1 MFDFVRSHTRLFQFI
16 LVLLIFP
23 SFVFFGIQGYDRMSE
38 GGNATVAKVAGR
50 DITQAE
56 WDAAHRDQI
65 ERVRRQAPGIDV
77 KLLDTPQMRQQS
89 LDLLIRD
96 RVMLA
101 AADSLNLVTT
111 DDRLQRLFISDPQFA
126 ALRNPDGSVNKQF
139 LAAQGMSSEMF
150 AQRLRQDIT
159 MRQVLQ
165 GVNGTVIA
173 PAAPASAALDAFF
186 QQREV
191 QVQRFDAK
199 QYAAKV
205 SPTDAEL
212 EKYYKDP
219 ANAAQFQ
226 APEQASIEYVVLDVP
241 SLMASVTV
249 PEKELQDYY
258 TANKARYG
266 TPEER
271 RASHILVKA
280 EKSAPAEARAKAKAK
295 AESLL
300 AEVKKNPASFPEL
313 AKKNSDDPGSAERG
327 GDLDFFGR
335 GAMVK
340 AFEDAAFALKPGETS
355 GVVESDYG
363 YHIIHVTGARG
374 GETKSFEQVR
384 AEIEADFRRQAAQ
397 KKFSELAVEFSNMV
411 YEQADSLKPVVDKL
425 KLPLRTAQ
433 GVKRVPAPTA
443 APPLNNPKF
452 LEALFSGDSLRN
464 KRNTDAVE
472 TAPSQLVSGRI
483 VQYAPAHTLP
493 FDQVKDKVRE
503 RVVAQQASALARK
516 DGEARL
522 AELKK
527 APQTALPSEAKP
539 VSRAT
544 GQDLPRPLLDAVLR
558 ADTGALPAVLG
569 VDLGDEGYAIARV
582 TKVLGRDPIAA
593 DAAQGQAQ
601 YGQAW
606 GDAETQAYYAALKS
620 RLKVKIEDK
629 AVAATAAA
637 SAAAGK

>member
-38 GGNATVAKVAGR
+38 GGNATIATVAGR
-50 DITQAE
+50 DIKQAE
-56 WDAAHRDQI
+56 WDAAHRDQV
-65 ERVRRQAPGIDV
+65 ERVRRQAPGVDV

-111 DDRLQRLFISDPQFA
+111 DDRLQRLFVSDPQFA
-126 ALRNPDGSVNKQF
+126 PLRNPDGSVNKQF

-150 AQRLRQDIT
+150 AQRLRQDVT
-159 MRQVLQ
+159 LRQVLQ
-165 GVNGTVIA
+165 GVNGTVLA
-173 PAAPASAALDAFF
+173 PAAAASAALDAFF

-191 QVQRFDAK
+191 QVQRFDPK
-199 QYAAKV
+199 DYAAKV

-226 APEQASIEYVVLDVP
+226 APEQASIEYVVFDVE
-241 SLMASVTV
+241 SLKGKVTV
-249 PEKELQDYY
+249 PEDELKNYY
-258 TANKARYG
+258 EQNAARFS

-280 EKSAPAEARAKAKAK
+280 EKSAPADVRAKAKAK

-300 AEVKKNPASFPEL
+300 AEVKKNPAAFAEL

-340 AFEDAAFALKPGETS
+340 AFEDAAFSLKPGATS
-355 GVVESDYG
+355 DIVESDFG

-374 GETKSFEQVR
+374 GEKKTYEQVR
-384 AEIEADFRRQAAQ
+384 PEIEALLRQQKAQ
-397 KKFSELAVEFSNMV
+397 QEFSKEAVDFTNMV
-411 YEQADSLKPVVDKL
+411 YEQADSLKPVVDKF

-433 GVKRVPAPTA
+433 GVKRVPGPDT

-452 LEALFSGDSLRN
+452 LEALFATDTIRN

-483 VQYAPAHTLP
+483 VQYAAAHTLP
-493 FDQVKDKVRE
+493 FEQVKDKVRQ
-503 RVVAQQASALARK
+503 RVVAQQAAALARK

-527 APQTALPSEAKP
+527 APQTALPGEARP
-539 VSRAT
+539 VSRAS
-544 GQDLPRPLLDAVLR
+544 GQDMPRPLLDAVLR
-558 ADTGALPAVLG
+558 GDTATLPAVVG
-569 VDLGDEGYAIARV
+569 VDLGEGGYAVARV

-593 DAAQGQAQ
+593 NPEQGRAQ

-620 RLKVKIEDK
+620 RLKVKIEGK
-629 AVAATAAA
+629 AVAAAAAA
-637 SAAAGK
+637 SAAER

>member
-1 MFDFVRSHTRLFQFI
+1 MFEFVRSHTRLLQFI

-23 SFVFFGIQGYDRMSE
+23 SFVFFGIQGYDRMGE
-38 GGNATVAKVAGR
+38 GGNATVATVAGR
-50 DITQAE
+50 EIKQAE

-65 ERVRRQAPGIDV
+65 DRLRRQYPGVDV

-89 LDLLIRD
+89 LDVLIRD

-101 AADSLNLVTT
+101 AADSLNLLTT
-111 DDRLQRLFISDPQFA
+111 DERLQRLFISDPQFA
-126 ALRNPDGSVNKQF
+126 PLRNADGSVNKQF

-159 MRQVLQ
+159 LRQVLQ
-165 GVNGTVIA
+165 GVNGTAIA
-173 PAAPASAALDAFF
+173 PAAGASAAFDAFF

-191 QVQRFDAK
+191 QVQRFDPK
-199 QYAAKV
+199 DYAARIT
-205 SPTDAEL
+205 PADADL

-219 ANAAQFQ
+219 ANASQFQ
-226 APEQASIEYVVLDVP
+226 APEQASIEYVVLDVEA
-241 SLMASVTV
+241 LKGSVTV
-249 PEKELQDYY
+249 PEDDLKKYY
-258 TANKARYG
+258 TENAARFG

-280 EKSAPAEARAKAKAK
+280 EKSAPADVRAKAKAK

-300 AEVKKNPASFPEL
+300 AEVKKNPTAFPEL
-313 AKKNSDDPGSAERG
+313 AKKNSDDTGTAERG

-340 AFEDAAFALKPGETS
+340 PFEDAAFALKPGETS
-355 GVVESDYG
+355 GVVESDFG

-374 GETKSFEQVR
+374 GEKKTYEQVR
-384 AEIEADFRRQAAQ
+384 ADIEADVRRQLAQ
-397 KKFSELAVEFSNMV
+397 KKFSEVAVDFTNLV
-411 YEQADSLKPVVDKL
+411 YEQADSLKAVVDKF

-433 GVKRVPAPTA
+433 GVKRVPAPDT

-452 LEALFSGDSLRN
+452 LEALFASDAIRN

-483 VQYAPAHTLP
+483 VQYAAAHVLP

-503 RVVAQQASALARK
+503 RVVAQQAAALARK

-527 APQTALPSEAKP
+527 APQTALAGEARP
-539 VSRAT
+539 VSRVN
-544 GQDLPRPLLDAVLR
+544 QDVPPPLLDAVLG
-558 ADTGALPAVLG
+558 ADTGTLPAVVG
-569 VDLGDEGYAIARV
+569 VDLGQGGYAVARI

-593 DAAQGQAQ
+593 NAAQGQAR

-606 GDAETQAYYAALKS
+606 GDAETQAYYAALKT
-620 RLKVKIEDK
+620 RLKVKLDDK
-629 AVAATAAA
+629 ALAAAAAA
-637 SAAAGK
+637 SAAGK